1 MGSALAM
8 PLTFTA
14 PIEQVPEPAVVA
26 FHPPDNRSAFEVR
39 KTGGFPPLTTATADW
54 MPPILKMTAEQ
65 AATLRGL
72 AEATYELDA
81 FKPKLSRAEADRRI
95 ATLSAKLKLLDGPPH
110 TL

>member
-1 MGSALAM
+1 M

-26 FHPPDNRSAFEVR
+26 FQPFDVRSTFEVR
-39 KTGGFPPLTTATADW
+39 KTGGFPPLRTATADW
-54 MPPILKMTAEQ
+54 MPPIHKMTAEQ
-65 AATLRGL
+65 AAMLRGL
-72 AEATYELDA
+72 AEAAYELDA

>member
-1 MGSALAM
+1 M

-26 FHPPDNRSAFEVR
+26 FQPPDVRSTFEAR
-39 KTGGFPPLTTATADW
+39 KTGRFPPLRTASADW

-72 AEATYELDA
+72 AEAAYELDA